1 MPEELS
7 VTAELL
13 LGPTLSHF
21 VSCGR
26 TLASAPE
33 PPLDGFAPRS
43 KVRLMQQVTSGHV
56 RAGARASWA
65 FREMTEMISFKGLGD
80 RIRSEEQ
87 ARKLPLARIIAA
99 GPPADSGITLA
110 AWPSWYECEFFACPR
125 RGTTCADPKCK
136 IGSACLAMREI
147 GLDGNGGPLRR
158 RERPKCGARNRQG
171 EPCAV
176 RVEPGKARCRFHGG
190 LSTGPRTIEG
200 RARVAEAQRQRW
212 ARYHATTSRR
222 VN

>member
-1 MPEELS
+1 
-7 VTAELL
+7 
-13 LGPTLSHF
+13 
-21 VSCGR
+21 
-26 TLASAPE
+26 
-33 PPLDGFAPRS
+33 
-43 KVRLMQQVTSGHV
+43 
-56 RAGARASWA
+56 
-65 FREMTEMISFKGLGD
+65 
-80 RIRSEEQ
+80 
-87 ARKLPLARIIAA
+87 LPLARIIAA

-110 AWPSWYECEFFACPR
+110 AWPSWYECEFFACHR

-200 RARVAEAQRQRW
+200 RARVANRQLRPTISL
-212 ARYHATTSRR
+212 ADQTPLRGRLSGERAALQSRAACSQQLDHVPETPALASHLLPNPSIATDFGSS
-222 VN
+222 VFSSS

>member
-1 MPEELS
+1 MIIL
-7 VTAELL
+7 
-13 LGPTLSHF
+13 
-21 VSCGR
+21 
-26 TLASAPE
+26 
-33 PPLDGFAPRS
+33 
-43 KVRLMQQVTSGHV
+43 KV
-56 RAGARASWA
+56 
-65 FREMTEMISFKGLGD
+65 LGD
-80 RIRSEEQ
+80 PIRGEEQ

-110 AWPSWYECEFFACPR
+110 AWRSWYEYEFFVHPHR
-125 RGTTCADPKCK
+125 RTNCEKLECK

-200 RARVAEAQRQRW
+200 RARVAEAQRRRW
-212 ARYHATTSRR
+212 AKMACDGKASG
-222 VN
+222 

>member
-1 MPEELS
+1 MTS
-7 VTAELL
+7 RHIRAGVRARHGL
-13 LGPTLSHF
+13 LGKRRLRLWGSN
-21 VSCGR
+21 
-26 TLASAPE
+26 
-33 PPLDGFAPRS
+33 RS
-43 KVRLMQQVTSGHV
+43 
-56 RAGARASWA
+56 
-65 FREMTEMISFKGLGD
+65 D
-80 RIRSEEQ
+80 EQ

-212 ARYHATTSRR
+212 ARTLGHHVGDEGNYTAAAQAALREKKRETRR
-222 VN
+222 ILEIERRKFRELPEEWADRAFLAGLRQR